1 MIMINSGREWDWMDK
16 KTKMSKVIEPPKTL
30 EDFEKV
36 LESIIELQNN
46 PWVVGTM
53 SDSLLEK
60 EYQVRKKIKEL
71 KTKKMSKE
79 EYNFNVGLGF
89 GIVIGIILTSV
100 IVTLLT

>member
-1 MIMINSGREWDWMDK
+1 
-16 KTKMSKVIEPPKTL
+16 MSIIEPPKTL

-46 PWVVGTM
+46 PWLDGTM

-71 KTKKMSKE
+71 KTNKNEKHFKIQIIYTSTNNRFIQSSSNYIRKMDR
-79 EYNFNVGLGF
+79 
-89 GIVIGIILTSV
+89 
-100 IVTLLT
+100 TLQP

>member
-1 MIMINSGREWDWMDK
+1 MPI
-16 KTKMSKVIEPPKTL
+16 IEPPNTL

-46 PWVVGTM
+46 PWLDGTM

-71 KTKKMSKE
+71 KTKEDEQSK
-79 EYNFNVGLGF
+79 
-89 GIVIGIILTSV
+89 
-100 IVTLLT
+100 